1 MLRISRQAVREIAHD
16 AERVGYLEL
25 HSNPQ
30 DRRILQLRLTPCGS
44 AVLRA
49 TQAREAAWVIA
60 LLNGLG
66 TREIEATAHVLR
78 VLERRLFRAERAR
91 HAGEAERRRDGPAR

>member
-1 MLRISRQAVREIAHD
+1 MDIPCLRISRQAAREIAHD
-16 AERVGYLEL
+16 AVRVGYLEL

-49 TQAREAAWVIA
+49 TQTREAAWVIA

-66 TREIEATAHVLR
+66 TREIAATAHVLR
-78 VLERRLFRAERAR
+78 VLERRLVRAER
-91 HAGEAERRRDGPAR
+91 ERRRDGPAR